1 MNTQIWTEAQ
11 AKPYLK
17 LPAKSD
23 HKYSRGVVAFLT
35 GSKKFPGAALLSTEA
50 ALSTGVG
57 MVRYLGAKSVA
68 KLVLLNTP
76 EVVISSGRTD
86 VYVIGSGIPET
97 ITWWTRRKLEKIL
110 SLNMPTVLDAGA
122 LNLTPKAHP
131 MTVITPHYGEL
142 AKLLSA
148 GQIKVDVSEIAANP
162 SYWAIFTAKKFNL
175 TVLLKGNTSFI
186 ANPERVLQ
194 LPSSPPQL
202 ATAGTGDVLAG
213 ILGGLLAINHET
225 LNTKNLIEVAATA
238 CLIHSKAA
246 STSLEASGTSI
257 LRVEELLTQIPHLIQ
272 NLIDFR
278 F

>member
-1 MNTQIWTEAQ
+1 MSAQIWTEAQ
-11 AKPYLK
+11 AKQYLK

-86 VYVIGSGIPET
+86 AYVMGSGIPET
-97 ITWWTRRKLEKIL
+97 SPLWTKRKLGKIL
-110 SLNMPTVLDAGA
+110 NLNMPTVLDAGS
-122 LNLTPKAHP
+122 LYLTPKAHP

-148 GQIKVDVSEIAANP
+148 SQIKVDISEIATNP
-162 SYWAIFTAKKFNL
+162 SYWAFFTAKKFNL
-175 TVLLKGNTSFI
+175 TVLLKGNTTYL
-186 ANPERVLQ
+186 ANPKRVLE
-194 LPSSPPQL
+194 LPSAPPQL
-202 ATAGTGDVLAG
+202 ASAGTGDVLAG
-213 ILGGLLAINHET
+213 VLGGLLAINHEILT
-225 LNTKNLIEVAATA
+225 VQNLIEIAATS
-238 CLIHSKAA
+238 CLIHTNAA
-246 STSLEASGTSI
+246 KFALEVSQTSV
-257 LRVEELLTQIPHLIQ
+257 LRVNDLITQIPIQ
-272 NLIDFR
+272 IEALLSL
-278 F
+278 